1 MLAWMI
7 YVVIV
12 TLALSLAAL
21 VAEQAARRRQAPARW
36 VWAAALV
43 ASLLLPTIMAS
54 VSVQVPN
61 LLKPATPS
69 IPVVL
74 RDATSVPLPT
84 AIADLGVD
92 DTAASSI
99 RVHAPW
105 PRLWMATSAVLLAAL
120 CLSAAMLYGRKRGWK
135 QATVCGTP
143 VLVAPDVGPA
153 VVGLLRPKIVV
164 PAWLLEAPDTQQQLV
179 MAHEQSHLDARD
191 PQLLTLA
198 VLLLLV
204 MPWNVPLWW
213 QLLRL
218 RCAIEVDCD
227 ARVLRAGRNL
237 KAYCETLIEV
247 GQNQSAYL
255 GAVAAMSESKSF
267 LEQRISIMLL
277 NPTKW
282 ARASAAALVLL
293 SVGMVA
299 FAAQVSPPNAT
310 GAQANLA
317 TANAGQLADY
327 VGSYQVS
334 EFTVMK
340 ITLDGTQLSAQLSG
354 QQAVAFFPIG
364 GANFAAK
371 LVNAQI
377 SFVANG
383 PGPATAL
390 VLHQN
395 GHDTSAPRVSDVVA
409 GQIEAALAT
418 RVNAQKPF
426 PGSEK
431 ALQLLLSEQGETA
444 GMSSTLAQA
453 RAAQKIQREQYLAK
467 LGPVTS
473 YEFAGVTNQGWD
485 KYTVRHEHGTEEMLF
500 LMDAKGII
508 VNAGRHP

>member
-7 YVVIV
+7 YVIIV

-21 VAEQAARRRQAPARW
+21 VAERAARRRQAPERW

-43 ASLLLPTIMAS
+43 ASLLLPTVIAS

-61 LLKPATPS
+61 LLEAAAPS

-74 RDATSVPLPT
+74 RNATSVPLPA
-84 AIADLGVD
+84 AIVALGTD
-92 DTAASSI
+92 DTAAP
-99 RVHAPW
+99 RHFHAPW
-105 PRLWMATSAVLLAAL
+105 PRLWLASSAILLAAL
-120 CLSAAMLYGRKRGWK
+120 GLSAVMLHWRKRRWRQG
-135 QATVCGTP
+135 TVCNKP

-164 PAWLLEAPDTQQQLV
+164 PTWLLAAPEAQQQLV
-179 MAHEQSHLDARD
+179 MAHEQSHLDAHD

-198 VLLLLV
+198 VFLLLV

-213 QLLRL
+213 QLHRL
-218 RCAIEVDCD
+218 RRAIEVDCD
-227 ARVLRAGRNL
+227 ARVLRGGRNL
-237 KAYCETLIEV
+237 KAYCEALIEV

-277 NPTKW
+277 KPTKW
-282 ARASAAALVLL
+282 ARASATALALL

-299 FAAQVSPPNAT
+299 FAAQVSPPNAS
-310 GAQANLA
+310 AASVSQPP
-317 TANAGQLADY
+317 ANAGQLADY
-327 VGSYQVS
+327 VGSYKVGELS
-334 EFTVMK
+334 VVK
-340 ITLDGTQLSAQLSG
+340 ITLAGTELSAQLSG
-354 QQAVAFFPIG
+354 QQPLAFLPIG

-383 PGPATAL
+383 TGPATAV

-395 GHDTSAPRVSDVVA
+395 GRDTTAPRVSDVVA
-409 GQIEAALAT
+409 NQIEAALAA
-418 RVNAQKPF
+418 RVSAQQPF

-431 ALQLLLSEQGETA
+431 ALQLLLSEQGDTA
-444 GMSSTLAQA
+444 GMSPVLAQA
-453 RAAQKIQREQYLAK
+453 RAEQKPQREKYLAK

-500 LMDAKGII
+500 LIDANGTI
-508 VNAGRHP
+508 VGAARHP